1 MVDPSVRVYVAS
13 AIATGFV
20 VVNNIKMAYKKVI
33 EIYAIAKDTICEI
46 SALQDEVIE
55 TFTESSDDAEEL
67 AVLPETLVTNAKQEI
82 ARGATVVKIDVAAT
96 TADAQAAISKAPPKL
111 TKLEAKIKR
120 RLGEELNHR
129 VAGIQDQIMSKMQ
142 MQRSSAWKVSLP
154 LGYRRCQVRDL
165 RQPMRYLTFSLVF
178 TLWRVAQR
186 ICGTALPNLDSRR
199 SK

>member
-142 MQRSSAWKVSLP
+142 MQRSSAW
-154 LGYRRCQVRDL
+154 
-165 RQPMRYLTFSLVF
+165 
-178 TLWRVAQR
+178 
-186 ICGTALPNLDSRR
+186 
-199 SK
+199 